1 MVDVACLT
9 KRACCVNSKLE
20 YHVSFLDFQCLFSP
34 TPKSGEAYGRLQ
46 AFLNRIVASLSLLM
60 ILQLLL
66 Q

>member
-1 MVDVACLT
+1 MFIFA
-9 KRACCVNSKLE
+9 
-20 YHVSFLDFQCLFSP
+20 